1 MAVLITNEVSRNPKS
16 EVQTNSW
23 LCSKKRNVNT
33 LGLETLEMYK
43 IMMLS
48 TVQCVLTPFSL
59 SSKIDIR
66 HATISIEGFLQFK

>member
-16 EVQTNSW
+16 EIQTNSW
-23 LCSKKRNVNT
+23 LCSKKQYVNT
-33 LGLETLEMYK
+33 PGLETLEMYK
-43 IMMLS
+43 IEMLS
-48 TVQCVLTPFSL
+48 TVQCVLTPSSL